1 MRYLGATD
9 AAVATGESRQTC
21 DLYASGY
28 LGWVENKRGNLQ
40 IVQVEHAAAIVA
52 ADGRSGLIF
61 ARHGVIP
68 AARVRADERGIAI
81 LGFDPRGGTLD
92 GVNLLG
98 RELIANAQ
106 SRQS

>member
-9 AAVATGESRQTC
+9 VVVATGEPRQLC

-40 IVQVEHAAAIVA
+40 IFQVEHAAAVVA
-52 ADGRSGLIF
+52 ADGRRGLIF
-61 ARHGVIP
+61 ARHGVLP
-68 AARVRADERGIAI
+68 AARVRADELGIAI
-81 LGFDPRGGTLD
+81 FGFDPRGGTLD

-98 RELIANAQ
+98 RELFAWAHA
-106 SRQS
+106 RQS